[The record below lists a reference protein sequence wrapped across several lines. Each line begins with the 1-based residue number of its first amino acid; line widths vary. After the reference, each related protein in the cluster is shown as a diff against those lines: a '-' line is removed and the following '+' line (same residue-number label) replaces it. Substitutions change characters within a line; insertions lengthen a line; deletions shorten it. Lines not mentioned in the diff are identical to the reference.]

1 MEIPR
6 VRPPRGWFP
15 IPEYLKRS
23 GEKFPDKMAVRIKR
37 RKKWFGY
44 TYGELV
50 DNVSRLASFIR
61 DQGLGKGS
69 KISVLGENRPEWI
82 LSYFAIQWSGAT
94 VVPLDAKLKPPE
106 YLHILND
113 AEVELL
119 FVSGQKFSDI
129 EEIRDRVPSLKKIVV
144 MDEVNGELTLEK
156 VLESYKESAPMAN
169 IGLEDLAVILY
180 TSGTTG
186 TSKGVMLTHKNISS
200 NVDAIYQI
208 IDINE
213 EDRSFSYLPLHHV
226 FEATAGMI
234 FPFSVGVQIT
244 LARSLK
250 PTEMIEDLQQTKPTL
265 MTTVPLL
272 LEKFLLRIRGQLK
285 KSPVKRG
292 MVGVMKGLHKG
303 LRPILGRDR
312 SRKIF
317 KSILSKLGFEN
328 LRYLVSGGAA
338 LPRWVSQG
346 LEELGF
352 PILQGYGL
360 SETAPVLTVNPPCC
374 PRNASAGLPLPYVE
388 IKIMDPDPEGVGE
401 IAARGPNVMPGY
413 YRNPE
418 ATKEVFTED
427 GWFLTG
433 DVGYLDEDGFLYIT
447 GRKKSVIVTAGG
459 KNIFPEEVEEVLLQS
474 PYIEEVLVV
483 RGANP
488 VTGAEEVQAIV
499 YPNFEE
505 VDAYFKEKGIENPT
519 EKDIEALIGEEITKY
534 SSQLADYK
542 KPKRFRLR
550 DEEFPKTTTRKI
562 KRYLFEEKAIP
573 LIKEKKK

>member
-1 MEIPR
+1 MEFPR

-15 IPEYLKRS
+15 IPEYLKRTA
-23 GEKFPDKMAVRIKR
+23 EKFPEKSAVRIR
-37 RKKWFGY
+37 RKKKWFGY
-44 TYGELV
+44 TYGELLEK
-50 DNVSRLASFIR
+50 VSRLAAFIKAS
-61 DQGLGKGS
+61 GLGKGS
-69 KISVLGENRPEWI
+69 KISVLGENRPEWV
-82 LSYFAIQWSGAT
+82 LCYFAVQWAGAT
-94 VVPLDAKLKPPE
+94 VVPLDARLKPPE

-113 AEVELL
+113 AEVEMV
-119 FVSGQKFSDI
+119 FVSGSKLADI
-129 EEIRDRVPSLKKIVV
+129 QEIRDRVGSLKKVIV
-144 MDEVNGELTLEK
+144 MDEVNGELVLDK
-156 VLESYKESAPMAN
+156 VLEEYKEGIALAPL
-169 IGLEDLAVILY
+169 GLEDLAVILY

-208 IDINE
+208 IYIDEN
-213 EDRSFSYLPLHHV
+213 DRSFSYLPLHHV

-234 FPFSVGVQIT
+234 FPLSVGVSIT

-250 PTEMIEDLQQTKPTL
+250 PTEMIEDLRDTRPTL

-272 LEKFLLRIRGQLK
+272 LEKFLLRIRSDLK
-285 KSPVKRG
+285 KSSLKKG
-292 MVGVMKGLHKG
+292 MVGLMKGLHRG
-303 LRPILGRDR
+303 MRPILGRDR
-312 SRKIF
+312 ARKIF
-317 KSILSKLGFEN
+317 RPILSKLGFDE
-328 LRYLVSGGAA
+328 LRFLVSGGAA

-388 IKIMDPDPEGVGE
+388 IRIMDPDPEGIGE

-413 YRNPE
+413 YKNPK
-418 ATKEVFTED
+418 ATAEVFTED

-433 DVGYLDEDGFLYIT
+433 DVGYLDKDGFLYIT

-474 PYIEEVLVV
+474 PFIEEVLVV

-505 VDAYFKEKGIENPT
+505 VDAYFRERGITNPT
-519 EKDIEALIGEEITKY
+519 EEEIEKLIGEEINRY
-534 SSQLADYK
+534 SAQLADYK

-562 KRYLFEEKAIP
+562 KRYLFEEKSIP
-573 LIKEKKK
+573 LMKEKKK

>member
-15 IPEYLKRS
+15 IPEYLKRT
-23 GEKFPDKMAVRIKR
+23 GEKFPDRMAVRIRR

-44 TYGELV
+44 TYGELAEKAA
-50 DNVSRLASFIR
+50 RLASFIR
-61 DQGLGKGS
+61 DQGFGKGD

-82 LSYFAIQWSGAT
+82 LSYFAIQWAGAT

-113 AEVELL
+113 AEVSMA
-119 FVSGQKFSDI
+119 FVSGHKLPDI
-129 EEIRDRVPSLKKIVV
+129 QEIRDRVPSLKKVIV
-144 MDEVNGELTLEK
+144 MDDVNGELSFEN
-156 VLESYKESAPMAN
+156 VLDSFKEPAPLAE

-213 EDRSFSYLPLHHV
+213 KDRSFSYLPLHHV

-234 FPFSVGVQIT
+234 FPLSVGVTIT

-250 PTEMIEDLQQTKPTL
+250 PTEMIEDLRETKPTL

-272 LEKFLLRIRGQLK
+272 LEKFLLRIRGELK

-303 LRPILGRDR
+303 LKPFLGRER

-317 KSILSKLGFEN
+317 KSILSKLGFEE
-328 LRYLVSGGAA
+328 LKYMVSGGAA
-338 LPRWVSQG
+338 LPRWVSKG

-352 PILQGYGL
+352 PIFQGYGL

-374 PRNASAGLPLPYVE
+374 PRNASAGLPIPYVE
-388 IKIMDPDPEGVGE
+388 IKIMDPDPEGIGE

-413 YRNPE
+413 YKNPQ

-459 KNIFPEEVEEVLLQS
+459 KNIFPEEVEAVLLQS
-474 PYIEEVLVV
+474 PFIEEVLVV

-519 EKDIEALIGEEITKY
+519 EKDIEALIGEEINKY
-534 SSQLADYK
+534 SAQLADYK

-562 KRYLFEEKAIP
+562 KRYLFEEKSIP

>member
-23 GEKFPDKMAVRIKR
+23 GEKFPDRMAVRIKR

-50 DNVSRLASFIR
+50 EKAARLAAFIR
-61 DQGLGKGS
+61 DQGLGKGD

-82 LSYFAIQWSGAT
+82 LSYFAIQWAGAT

-106 YLHILND
+106 YFHILND
-113 AEVELL
+113 AEVSLI
-119 FVSGQKFSDI
+119 FVSGHKLPDI
-129 EEIRDRVPSLKKIVV
+129 QEIRDRVPSLKKVIV
-144 MDEVNGELTLEK
+144 MDDVNGELTLEK
-156 VLESYKESAPMAN
+156 VLDSYKEPAPLAN

-200 NVDAIYQI
+200 NVDGIYQI

-213 EDRSFSYLPLHHV
+213 RDKSFSYLPLHHV

-234 FPFSVGVQIT
+234 FPLSVGVQIT

-250 PTEMIEDLQQTKPTL
+250 PTEMIEDLRETKPTL

-272 LEKFLLRIRGQLK
+272 LEKFLLRIRGELK
-285 KSPVKRG
+285 KSPVKKG
-292 MVGVMKGLHKG
+292 VVGVMKGLHKG
-303 LRPILGRDR
+303 LRPLLGRNR
-312 SRKIF
+312 ARKIF
-317 KSILSKLGFEN
+317 KSILSKLGFEE
-328 LRYLVSGGAA
+328 LRYMVSGGAA
-338 LPRWVSQG
+338 LPPWVSRG

-374 PRNASAGLPLPYVE
+374 PRNTSAGLPLPYVE

-413 YRNPE
+413 YKNPQ
-418 ATKEVFTED
+418 ATKEVFTDD

-459 KNIFPEEVEEVLLQS
+459 KNIFPEEVESVLLQS
-474 PYIEEVLVV
+474 PFIEEVLVV

-488 VTGAEEVQAIV
+488 ITGAEEVQAIV

-505 VDAYFKEKGIENPT
+505 VEAYFKEKGIENPT
-519 EKDIEALIGEEITKY
+519 EKDIEALIGEEISKY
-534 SSQLADYK
+534 SAQLADYK

-562 KRYLFEEKAIP
+562 KRYLFEEKSIP